1 MAVLVVSEM
10 ELARI
15 DTLQRIVE
23 RRLTCTA
30 AAKLLGLSRRQVHRL
45 VKAYRAQG
53 PAALVSK
60 RRGQPSNR
68 RYPAELRHKALGLVR
83 EHYADFGPTLA
94 AEKLAEHH
102 DLRVS
107 HETLRQWMIQDGLWL
122 TRPERQKRV
131 HQPGSDGIAPAS

>member
-1 MAVLVVSEM
+1 MAVLVVSEK
-10 ELARI
+10 ELGRI

-45 VKAYRAQG
+45 LSAYRAQG
-53 PAALVSK
+53 ASALVSK

-68 RYPAELRHKALGLVR
+68 RYPAELRHKVLGLVR
-83 EHYADFGPTLA
+83 EPYHDFGPTFA

-102 DLRVS
+102 DVTIS

-122 TRPERQKRV
+122 TRPERKKRI
-131 HQPGSDGIAPAS
+131 HQPRPRRGC